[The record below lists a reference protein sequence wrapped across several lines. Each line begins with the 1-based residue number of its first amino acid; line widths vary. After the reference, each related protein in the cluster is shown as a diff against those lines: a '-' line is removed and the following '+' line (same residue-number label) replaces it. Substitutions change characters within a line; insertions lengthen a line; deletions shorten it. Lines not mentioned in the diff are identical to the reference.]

1 MTEDRLTAED
11 WALYGGGYHAP
22 FLGGDKGKEEAD
34 YDDYDDGG
42 IFKKPLSTKKR
53 SLVGLDDDDPVL
65 REIEREPEDVS
76 RVLKL
81 AGGRTGFSAPI
92 PESAFNKRIIPYEI
106 QHSAS
111 TLLDACNNKE
121 IRLGHEAFQAIKRL
135 ADCADEYTEV
145 DPRVVI
151 YDTFP
156 TKAYQVYVKEVVPI
170 SILLLARHFNLYYS
184 IQGSE
189 MRSFK
194 NVKVKP
200 FRGTITNHIQGLG
213 CQDVVKEAMQNN
225 VAKWSLVKMY
235 MMRVGAQSPTSIAGD
250 YEWIEAQTRAIASVL
265 QKQPQKQDYEEEGL

>member
-1 MTEDRLTAED
+1 MSDDRLTAED

-34 YDDYDDGG
+34 DDYDDG
-42 IFKKPLSTKKR
+42 IFKKPLSSYSTKKR
-53 SLVGLDDDDPVL
+53 VLDDDDPVV

-76 RVLKL
+76 RLLKL
-81 AGGRTGFSAPI
+81 AGGRTGFSTPI

-111 TLLDACNNKE
+111 TLLDACDSKE

-156 TKAYQVYVKEVVPI
+156 TKAFQVYVKEVVPI

-194 NVKVKP
+194 DVKVKP

-213 CQDVVKEAMQNN
+213 CQEAVKEAMKNN
-225 VAKWSLVKMY
+225 TTKWSLVKMY

-250 YEWIEAQTRAIASVL
+250 YDWIEAQTRAIASVL